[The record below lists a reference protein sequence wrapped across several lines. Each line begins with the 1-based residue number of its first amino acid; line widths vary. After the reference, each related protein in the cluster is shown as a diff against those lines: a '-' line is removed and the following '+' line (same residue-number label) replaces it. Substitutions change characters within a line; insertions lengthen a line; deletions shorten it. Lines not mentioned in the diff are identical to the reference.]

1 MDALAVELLG
11 TSELEVCEALLE
23 TLTYLYVLQFFLYKI
38 AGILDQVKGDF
49 KVSRFNQLVQHRH

>member
-23 TLTYLYVLQFFLYKI
+23 TLAYLYILQFFLDQI

-49 KVSRFNQLVQHRH
+49 KISRLNELVQYRH